1 MLSPSDII
9 HIMRIGRVI
18 SRYRLVGIIF
28 PNSEARWLK
37 FIFYSLPW
45 HWVPA
50 NQKQSRGE
58 RIRYALEDLGPVFI
72 KLGQALSTRRDLLP
86 ADIADA
92 LAQLQDN
99 VKPFDSKLSHK
110 IIERAFNQ
118 PINAIFKELETEPLA
133 AASVAQVYAGVLHNN
148 KNIVVKIIRPGIEKL
163 IQRDIS
169 LMQRLA
175 RLVQWA
181 SPEARRFKPLDV
193 VREFQHTIQ
202 NELNL
207 KREAANANLMRQHF
221 EDSEL
226 IYVPEIYW
234 DYTSENV
241 LILERVYGTPISQVD
256 ELRKQGV
263 DLKVLAERGVEIFFT
278 QVFVHNFFHADMHP
292 GNIFVDTSNPA
303 SPKYIAMD
311 FGIMGTM
318 NNFDRQYMA
327 DNFIAFFNRDY
338 QKVAELHIDSKWI
351 GEDTRTD
358 EFEAAIRTLCEPI
371 FEKPL
376 KEISFGHFMVQLFQI
391 AREYNYQVQPQLV
404 LFEKTLLQIEGLG
417 RQLYPELDL
426 WTTAKPF
433 MKKTL
438 LKETGVKA
446 LWQHALKQIPSTENL
461 PEWIKDLPDAPR
473 DLHRAIQTL
482 IQADKQTIERE
493 NRHHELLKE
502 VATLR
507 KTVNRSV
514 IIGAIIAGIFAGL
527 YISRM

>member
-18 SRYRLVGIIF
+18 ARYRLVDDVLSSSAPKWIK
-28 PNSEARWLK
+28 PA
-37 FIFYSLPW
+37 FYCLPW
-45 HWVPA
+45 HWVA
-50 NQKQSRGE
+50 ASKHESRGE

-86 ADIADA
+86 EDIADS

-99 VKPFDSKLSHK
+99 VKPFDSTQSHK
-110 IIERAFNQ
+110 IIELAFNQ
-118 PINAIFKELETEPLA
+118 PINTIFSSLDEQPLA
-133 AASVAQVYAGVLHNN
+133 AASVAQVYAGVLQNG
-148 KNIVVKIIRPGIEKL
+148 KNIVVKIIRPGIDKL
-163 IQRDIS
+163 IKRDIS

-175 RLVQWA
+175 RVVQWA
-181 SPEARRFKPLDV
+181 SPEARRFKPLEV
-193 VREFQHTIQ
+193 VREFQHTIK

-221 EDSEL
+221 DNSEL

-234 DYTSENV
+234 DYVSENV
-241 LILERVYGTPISQVD
+241 LVLERVYGTPISQVD
-256 ELRKQGV
+256 TLKAQNV

-433 MKKTL
+433 MRKTL
-438 LKETGVKA
+438 LKESGLKA
-446 LWQHALKQIPSTENL
+446 FWQQALKQVPGTENL
-461 PEWIKDLPDAPR
+461 PDWVKDMPDAPR
-473 DLHRAIQTL
+473 DIHRAIQTL
-482 IQADKQTIERE
+482 IQTDKLNVERE

-502 VATLR
+502 MAHLR

-514 IIGAIIAGIFAGL
+514 LIGAIIAGIFAGL
-527 YISRM
+527 YISKM

>member
-1 MLSPSDII
+1 MLGPSDII

-18 SRYRLVGIIF
+18 ARYRLLNVLF
-28 PNSEARWLK
+28 PTPSPRW
-37 FIFYSLPW
+37 IHWVFYLLPW
-45 HWVPA
+45 HWVSASPY
-50 NQKQSRGE
+50 KDRGD
-58 RIRYALEDLGPVFI
+58 RIRYALEELGPVFI

-86 ADIADA
+86 PDVADS
-92 LAQLQDN
+92 LAYLQDH
-99 VKPFDSKLSHK
+99 VKPFDSKKSRQ
-110 IIERAFNQ
+110 IIETSLQ
-118 PINAIFKELETEPLA
+118 KPINTIFKSLDSEPLA
-133 AASVAQVYAGVLHNN
+133 AASVAQVYGGVLHNG
-148 KNIVVKIIRPGIEKL
+148 KNIVVKIIRPGIDKI
-163 IQRDIS
+163 IQRDIR

-181 SPEARRFKPLDV
+181 SPEARRLKPLEV
-193 VREFQHTIQ
+193 VREFQHTIT

-221 EDSEL
+221 ENSEL
-226 IYVPEIYW
+226 IYVPEVHW
-234 DYTSENV
+234 DYVSENV
-241 LILERVYGTPISQVD
+241 MVLERVYGIPISHID
-256 ELRKQGV
+256 ELNAKNV
-263 DLKVLAERGVEIFFT
+263 NLKVLAERGVEIFFT

-292 GNIFVDTSNPA
+292 GNIFVDA
-303 SPKYIAMD
+303 SKPDSPRYIAMD

-426 WTTAKPF
+426 WSTAKPF

-446 LWQHALKQIPSTENL
+446 FWQQALKQLPGTENL
-461 PEWIKDLPDAPR
+461 PDWIKELPDAPR
-473 DLHRAIQTL
+473 DIHRAVQTL
-482 IQADKQTIERE
+482 IQVDKQTIERE

-502 VATLR
+502 IASLR

-514 IIGAIIAGIFAGL
+514 LIGAIIAGIFAGL